1 MKHMHAY
8 NALSGVTTDFQTIK
22 KIKADFNIRCTQP
35 TKCVVAVS
43 AFIFIAPPSQREVLT
58 EGSLALYRP
67 LALHLGTI

>member
-1 MKHMHAY
+1 MHAY
-8 NALSGVTTDFQTIK
+8 NTLSGVTMEFKTIKK
-22 KIKADFNIRCTQP
+22 KIKADFNIRCKQP